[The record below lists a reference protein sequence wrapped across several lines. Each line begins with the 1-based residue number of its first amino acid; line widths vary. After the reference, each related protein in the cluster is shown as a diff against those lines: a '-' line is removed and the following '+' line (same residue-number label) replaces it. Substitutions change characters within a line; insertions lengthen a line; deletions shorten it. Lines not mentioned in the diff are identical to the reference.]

1 VVNFSCDSP
10 LVNKLYRRFAE
21 YDHFDRV
28 GELGF
33 GTNIG
38 ISEWIPMNSHINER
52 RPGLHI
58 GLGGHGQR
66 LEVAGYACRVHLDLM
81 TSDAT
86 TIVDRH
92 ATFDSR
98 KLADLKGQHPALQ
111 IGLHDEDIDA
121 LDGDCCGLIWGSHLE
136 TESSCSVPDS
146 GG

>member
-1 VVNFSCDSP
+1 VTVEFETSRVVNFSCDSP

-38 ISEWIPMNSHINER
+38 ISEWIPMNSHIKER

-66 LEVAGYACRVHLDLM
+66 LEVARLCVPGPSRPDDLGYD
-81 TSDAT
+81 D
-86 TIVDRH
+86 DRQWPRD
-92 ATFDSR
+92 F
-98 KLADLKGQHPALQ
+98 
-111 IGLHDEDIDA
+111 
-121 LDGDCCGLIWGSHLE
+121 
-136 TESSCSVPDS
+136 
-146 GG
+146 